1 MSAWLKILLLLILGG
16 ILSTLGDRLGT
27 RVGKA
32 RLSIFKLRPKSTA
45 VLITVFTGS
54 IISAISFATMVAFDR
69 DLRVGLFQ
77 LEDIREK
84 IIESEKEL
92 KKLEKNLYAFRS
104 GNVVISSGQTLV
116 TKTIKLNKT
125 NDIKKAI
132 ESLLQQANFYAF
144 NLVRTNQSKYRRI
157 LLVRKDDI
165 EKLEN
170 KLADNRS
177 WVVRIKSAGNIL
189 RGENYVYAF
198 PEVTLN
204 KIITMKGEVIAIEKI
219 SLSKSD
225 SDSESIS
232 KKINLLMASTLAE
245 VRRRGS
251 LSSEL
256 QINATQINNLG
267 KYLVSKKKGD
277 YQIIA
282 RALDNSQ
289 SADKVSVSLEL
300 QSLEKSILKKS

>member
-1 MSAWLKILLLLILGG
+1 MTAWLKILLVLILGG

-54 IISAISFATMVAFDR
+54 MISAISFATMVVFDR

-125 NDIKKAI
+125 NDIKKII
-132 ESLLQQANFYAF
+132 ESILQQANFYAF
-144 NLVRTNQSKYRRI
+144 NLVKTNQSEYRRI

-170 KLADNRS
+170 KIADNRS

-189 RGENYVYAF
+189 KGENYVYAF

-204 KIITMKGEVIAIEKI
+204 KMITKKGEVIAIENV

-225 SDSESIS
+225 SESIR

-256 QINATQINNLG
+256 KINANQINNLG
-267 KYLVSKKKGD
+267 KYLVNIKKGD
-277 YQIIA
+277 FQIIA
-282 RALDNSQ
+282 RALEDSQ
-289 SADKVSVSLEL
+289 SAEKVSVSLEL
-300 QSLEKSILKKS
+300 KSLEKSISNKS

>member
-1 MSAWLKILLLLILGG
+1 MTAWLKILLVLILGG

-32 RLSIFKLRPKSTA
+32 RLSIFKLRTKSTA

-54 IISAISFATMVAFDR
+54 IISAISFATMVVFDR

-84 IIESEKEL
+84 IIETEKEL
-92 KKLEKNLYAFRS
+92 KKLEKNLYALRS

-125 NDIKKAI
+125 NDIKKII
-132 ESLLQQANFYAF
+132 ESILQQANFYAF
-144 NLVRTNQSKYRRI
+144 NLVKTNQSEYRRI

-170 KLADNRS
+170 KIADNRS

-189 RGENYVYAF
+189 KGENYVYAF

-204 KIITMKGEVIAIEKI
+204 KMITKKGEVIAIENV
-219 SLSKSD
+219 SLSK

-256 QINATQINNLG
+256 KINANQINNLG
-267 KYLVSKKKGD
+267 KYLVSIKKGEF
-277 YQIIA
+277 QIIA
-282 RALDNSQ
+282 RALEDSQ
-289 SADKVSVSLEL
+289 SAEKVSVSLEL
-300 QSLEKSILKKS
+300 KSLEKSISNKS

>member
-1 MSAWLKILLLLILGG
+1 MTAWLKILLVLILGG

-54 IISAISFATMVAFDR
+54 IISAISFATMVVFDR

-92 KKLEKNLYAFRS
+92 KKLEKNVYAFRS

-125 NDIKKAI
+125 NDLKKII
-132 ESLLQQANFYAF
+132 ESILQQANFYAF
-144 NLVRTNQSKYRRI
+144 NLVKTNQSEYRRI

-170 KLADNRS
+170 KIADNRS

-204 KIITMKGEVIAIEKI
+204 KMITKKGEVIAIENV
-219 SLSKSD
+219 SLSK

-256 QINATQINNLG
+256 KINANQINNLG
-267 KYLVSKKKGD
+267 KYLVSIKKGEF
-277 YQIIA
+277 QIIA
-282 RALDNSQ
+282 RALKDSQ
-289 SADKVSVSLEL
+289 SAEKVSVSLEL
-300 QSLEKSILKKS
+300 KSLEKSISNKS

>member
-1 MSAWLKILLLLILGG
+1 MTAWLKILLLLILGG

-27 RVGKA
+27 KIGKA

-92 KKLEKNLYAFRS
+92 KKLEKNLYALRS
-104 GNVVISSGQTLV
+104 GNVVISSGQTLA
-116 TKTIKLNKT
+116 TRTIKVNKN
-125 NDIKKAI
+125 NDIKKTI
-132 ESLLQQANFYAF
+132 ESILQEANFNAF
-144 NLVRTNQSKYRRI
+144 NLVKTTQSKYRRI

-165 EKLEN
+165 VKIEN
-170 KLADNRS
+170 KIADNRS

-204 KIITMKGEVIAIEKI
+204 KIITKKGEVIAIENI
-219 SLSKSD
+219 SLTR

-256 QINATQINNLG
+256 KINANQINNLG
-267 KYLVSKKKGD
+267 KSLVSKKKGD
-277 YQIIA
+277 FQIIA
-282 RALDNSQ
+282 KALDNSQ
-289 SADKVSVSLEL
+289 SAEQVSVSLEL
-300 QSLEKSILKKS
+300 KSLEKSKLINN

>member
-1 MSAWLKILLLLILGG
+1 MTAWLKILLVLILGG

-54 IISAISFATMVAFDR
+54 IISAISFATMVVFDR

-125 NDIKKAI
+125 NDIKKII
-132 ESLLQQANFYAF
+132 ESILQQANFYAF
-144 NLVRTNQSKYRRI
+144 NLVKTNQSEYRRI

-170 KLADNRS
+170 KIADNRS

-204 KIITMKGEVIAIEKI
+204 KMITKKGEVIAIENV
-219 SLSKSD
+219 SLSK

-256 QINATQINNLG
+256 KINANQINNLG
-267 KYLVSKKKGD
+267 KYLVNIKKGD
-277 YQIIA
+277 FQIIA
-282 RALDNSQ
+282 RALEDSQ
-289 SADKVSVSLEL
+289 SAEKVSVSLEL
-300 QSLEKSILKKS
+300 KSLEKSISNKS

>member
-1 MSAWLKILLLLILGG
+1 MTAWLKILLVLILGG

-54 IISAISFATMVAFDR
+54 IISAISFATMVVFDR
-69 DLRVGLFQ
+69 DLRVGLFH

-92 KKLEKNLYAFRS
+92 KKLEKNVYAFRS

-125 NDIKKAI
+125 NDIKKII
-132 ESLLQQANFYAF
+132 ESILQQANFYAF
-144 NLVRTNQSKYRRI
+144 NLVKTNQSEYRRI

-170 KLADNRS
+170 KIADNRS

-204 KIITMKGEVIAIEKI
+204 KMITKKGEVIAIENV
-219 SLSKSD
+219 SLSK

-256 QINATQINNLG
+256 KINANQINNLG
-267 KYLVSKKKGD
+267 KYLVSIKKGEF
-277 YQIIA
+277 QIIA
-282 RALDNSQ
+282 RALEDSQ
-289 SADKVSVSLEL
+289 SAEKVSVSLEL
-300 QSLEKSILKKS
+300 KSLEKSISNKS

>member
-1 MSAWLKILLLLILGG
+1 MTAWLKILLVLILGG

-54 IISAISFATMVAFDR
+54 IISAISFATMVVFDR

-92 KKLEKNLYAFRS
+92 KKLEKNVYAFRS

-125 NDIKKAI
+125 NDIKKII
-132 ESLLQQANFYAF
+132 ESILQQANFYAF
-144 NLVRTNQSKYRRI
+144 NLVKTNQSEYRRI

-170 KLADNRS
+170 KIADNRS

-204 KIITMKGEVIAIEKI
+204 KMITKKGEVIAIENV
-219 SLSKSD
+219 SLSK

-256 QINATQINNLG
+256 KINANQINNLG
-267 KYLVSKKKGD
+267 KYLVNIKKGEF
-277 YQIIA
+277 QIIA
-282 RALDNSQ
+282 RALEDSQ
-289 SADKVSVSLEL
+289 SAEKVSVSLEL
-300 QSLEKSILKKS
+300 KSLEKSISNKS

>member
-1 MSAWLKILLLLILGG
+1 MTAWLKILLVLILGG

-54 IISAISFATMVAFDR
+54 IISAISFATMVVFDR
-69 DLRVGLFQ
+69 DLRVGLFH

-92 KKLEKNLYAFRS
+92 KKLEKNLYALRS

-125 NDIKKAI
+125 NDIKKII
-132 ESLLQQANFYAF
+132 ESILQQANFYAF
-144 NLVRTNQSKYRRI
+144 NLVKTNQSEYRRI

-170 KLADNRS
+170 KIADNRS

-204 KIITMKGEVIAIEKI
+204 KMITKKGEVIAIENI
-219 SLSKSD
+219 SLSK

-256 QINATQINNLG
+256 KINANQINNLG
-267 KYLVSKKKGD
+267 KYLVNIKKGD
-277 YQIIA
+277 FQIIA
-282 RALDNSQ
+282 RALEDSQ
-289 SADKVSVSLEL
+289 SAEKVSVSLEL
-300 QSLEKSILKKS
+300 KSLEKSISNKS

>member
-1 MSAWLKILLLLILGG
+1 MTAWLKILLVLILGG

-92 KKLEKNLYAFRS
+92 KKLEKNVYAFRS

-125 NDIKKAI
+125 NDIKKII
-132 ESLLQQANFYAF
+132 ESILQQANFYAF
-144 NLVRTNQSKYRRI
+144 NLVKTNQSEYRRI

-170 KLADNRS
+170 KIADNRS

-189 RGENYVYAF
+189 KGENYVYAF

-204 KIITMKGEVIAIEKI
+204 KMITKKGEVIAIENI
-219 SLSKSD
+219 SLSK

-256 QINATQINNLG
+256 KINANQINNLG
-267 KYLVSKKKGD
+267 KYLVSIKKGEF
-277 YQIIA
+277 QIIA
-282 RALDNSQ
+282 RALEDSQ
-289 SADKVSVSLEL
+289 SAEKVSVSLEL
-300 QSLEKSILKKS
+300 KSLEKSISNKS

>member
-1 MSAWLKILLLLILGG
+1 VTAWLKILLLLILGG
-16 ILSTLGDRLGT
+16 ILSTLGDRLGS

-54 IISAISFATMVAFDR
+54 IISAISFATMVVLDR

-104 GNVVISSGQTLV
+104 GNVVISSGQTLA

-125 NDIKKAI
+125 NDIKKNI

-144 NLVRTNQSKYRRI
+144 NLVKTNQSKYRRI

-165 EKLEN
+165 EKLE
-170 KLADNRS
+170 KTLSDNRS
-177 WVVRIKSAGNIL
+177 WVVSIKSAGNIL

-204 KIITMKGEVIAIEKI
+204 KIITKKGEIIAIEKI
-219 SLSKSD
+219 SLLE
-225 SDSESIS
+225 SDSETIS

-256 QINATQINNLG
+256 EINANQINNLG
-267 KYLVSKKKGD
+267 KYLVSKKNGD
-277 YQIIA
+277 FQIIA
-282 RALDNSQ
+282 RALDNSN
-289 SADKVSVSLEL
+289 SADKVSVSLEIL
-300 QSLEKSILKKS
+300 SLDKTIFKKS

>member
-1 MSAWLKILLLLILGG
+1 MTAWLKILLVLILGG

-54 IISAISFATMVAFDR
+54 IISAISFATMVVFDR

-125 NDIKKAI
+125 NDIKKII
-132 ESLLQQANFYAF
+132 ESILQQANFYAF
-144 NLVRTNQSKYRRI
+144 NLVKTNQSEYRRI

-170 KLADNRS
+170 KIADNRS

-204 KIITMKGEVIAIEKI
+204 KMITKKGEVIAIENV
-219 SLSKSD
+219 SLSK

-256 QINATQINNLG
+256 KINANQINNLG
-267 KYLVSKKKGD
+267 KYLVSKKKGEF
-277 YQIIA
+277 QIIA
-282 RALDNSQ
+282 RALEDSQ
-289 SADKVSVSLEL
+289 SAEKVSVSLEL
-300 QSLEKSILKKS
+300 KSLEKSISKKS

>member
-1 MSAWLKILLLLILGG
+1 MTAWLKILLLLILGG

-27 RVGKA
+27 KVGKA

-54 IISAISFATMVAFDR
+54 IISAISFATMVIFDR

-77 LEDIREK
+77 LEGIREK

-92 KKLEKNLYAFRS
+92 KKLEKNLYALRS

-125 NDIKKAI
+125 NDIKKII
-132 ESLLQQANFYAF
+132 ESILQQANFYAF
-144 NLVRTNQSKYRRI
+144 NLVKPNQSEYRRI

-170 KLADNRS
+170 KIADNRS

-204 KIITMKGEVIAIEKI
+204 KMITKKGEVIAIENI
-219 SLSKSD
+219 SLSK

-245 VRRRGS
+245 VRQRGS

-256 QINATQINNLG
+256 KINANQINNLG

-277 YQIIA
+277 FQIIA
-282 RALDNSQ
+282 RALDDSQ
-289 SADKVSVSLEL
+289 SAEKVSISLEL
-300 QSLEKSILKKS
+300 QSLEKSILNKS

>member
-1 MSAWLKILLLLILGG
+1 MTAWLKILLLLILCG

-27 RVGKA
+27 KVGKA

-54 IISAISFATMVAFDR
+54 IISAISFATMIVFDR

-77 LEDIREK
+77 LEGIREK

-92 KKLEKNLYAFRS
+92 KKLEKNLYALRS
-104 GNVVISSGQTLV
+104 GNVVLSSGQTLV

-125 NDIKKAI
+125 NDIKKI
-132 ESLLQQANFYAF
+132 VESILQQANFYAF
-144 NLVRTNQSKYRRI
+144 NLVKPNQSEYRRI

-170 KLADNRS
+170 KIADNRS

-204 KIITMKGEVIAIEKI
+204 KMITKKGEVIAIENI
-219 SLSKSD
+219 SLSK

-245 VRRRGS
+245 VRQRGS

-256 QINATQINNLG
+256 KINANQINNLG

-277 YQIIA
+277 FQIIA
-282 RALDNSQ
+282 RALDDSQ
-289 SADKVSVSLEL
+289 SAEKVSISLEL
-300 QSLEKSILKKS
+300 QSLEKSIINKS

>member
-1 MSAWLKILLLLILGG
+1 VTAWLKILLVLILGG

-54 IISAISFATMVAFDR
+54 IISAISFATMVVFDR

-125 NDIKKAI
+125 NDIKKII
-132 ESLLQQANFYAF
+132 ESILQQANFYAF
-144 NLVRTNQSKYRRI
+144 NLVKTNQSEYRRI

-170 KLADNRS
+170 KIADNRS

-204 KIITMKGEVIAIEKI
+204 KMITKKGEVIAIENL
-219 SLSKSD
+219 SLSK

-256 QINATQINNLG
+256 KINANQINNLG
-267 KYLVSKKKGD
+267 KYLISIKKGEF
-277 YQIIA
+277 QIIA
-282 RALDNSQ
+282 RALEDSQ

-300 QSLEKSILKKS
+300 ISLEKSISNKS

>member
-1 MSAWLKILLLLILGG
+1 MTVWLKILLILILGG
-16 ILSTLGDRLGT
+16 ILSTIGDRLGSK
-27 RVGKA
+27 VGKA

-54 IISAISFATMVAFDR
+54 IISAISFATMIVFDR

-84 IIESEKEL
+84 IIDSEKEL

-116 TKTIKLNKT
+116 TKTVKLNK
-125 NDIKKAI
+125 NSDIKKVI
-132 ESLLQQANFYAF
+132 ESILQKANLYAF
-144 NLVRTNQSKYRRI
+144 NLVKTNQSTYRRI

-170 KLADNRS
+170 KIADNRS

-204 KIITMKGEVIAIEKI
+204 KIITRKGEVIALESI
-219 SLSKSD
+219 SLSD
-225 SDSESIS
+225 SDAESIS

-256 QINATQINNLG
+256 QINANQINNLG
-267 KYLVSKKKGD
+267 KYLVNQKKGD
-277 YQIIA
+277 FQIIA
-282 RALDNSQ
+282 RAVDNNQ

-300 QSLEKSILKKS
+300 KSLEEIIKRKS

>member
-1 MSAWLKILLLLILGG
+1 MTVWLKILLILILGG
-16 ILSTLGDRLGT
+16 ILSTLGDRLGSK
-27 RVGKA
+27 VGKA
-32 RLSIFKLRPKSTA
+32 RLSILKLRPKSTA

-54 IISAISFATMVAFDR
+54 IISAISFATMIVFDR
-69 DLRVGLFQ
+69 DLRIGLFQ

-84 IIESEKEL
+84 IIDSEKEL

-116 TKTIKLNKT
+116 TKTVKLTKNS
-125 NDIKKAI
+125 DIKKVI
-132 ESLLQQANFYAF
+132 ESILQKANLYAF
-144 NLVRTNQSKYRRI
+144 KLVKTNQSTYRRI

-170 KLADNRS
+170 KIADNRS

-204 KIITMKGEVIAIEKI
+204 KIITRKGEVIAIESI
-219 SLSKSD
+219 SLID
-225 SDSESIS
+225 SDAESIS

-256 QINATQINNLG
+256 QINANQINNLG
-267 KYLVSKKKGD
+267 KYLVNQKKGD
-277 YQIIA
+277 FQIIA
-282 RALDNSQ
+282 RAVDNNQ

-300 QSLEKSILKKS
+300 KSLEEIIKRKS

>member
-1 MSAWLKILLLLILGG
+1 MTAWLKILLVLILGG

-84 IIESEKEL
+84 ILESEKEL
-92 KKLEKNLYAFRS
+92 QKLEKNLYALRS

-116 TKTIKLNKT
+116 TRTIKVNKN
-125 NDIKKAI
+125 NDIKKII
-132 ESLLQQANFYAF
+132 ESILQEANFYAF
-144 NLVRTNQSKYRRI
+144 NLVKTNQSKYRRI
-157 LLVRKDDI
+157 ILVRKDDI
-165 EKLEN
+165 EKIEN
-170 KLADNRS
+170 KIADNRS

-204 KIITMKGEVIAIEKI
+204 KMITKKGEIIAIENI
-219 SLSKSD
+219 SLTKSD
-225 SDSESIS
+225 PESIS

-256 QINATQINNLG
+256 KINANQINNLG

-277 YQIIA
+277 FQIIA
-282 RALDNSQ
+282 KALDNSQ
-289 SADKVSVSLEL
+289 SAEKVSVSLEL
-300 QSLEKSILKKS
+300 KTLDKSILNNS

>member
-1 MSAWLKILLLLILGG
+1 MTAWLKILLVLILGG

-54 IISAISFATMVAFDR
+54 IISAISFATMVVFDR

-116 TKTIKLNKT
+116 TKTIKSNKT
-125 NDIKKAI
+125 NDIKKNI
-132 ESLLQQANFYAF
+132 ESILQQANFYAF
-144 NLVRTNQSKYRRI
+144 NLVKPNQSEYRRI

-170 KLADNRS
+170 KIADNRS

-204 KIITMKGEVIAIEKI
+204 KMITKKGEVIAIENV
-219 SLSKSD
+219 SLSK

-256 QINATQINNLG
+256 KINANQINNLG
-267 KYLVSKKKGD
+267 KYLVSIKKGEF
-277 YQIIA
+277 QIIA
-282 RALDNSQ
+282 RALEDSQ
-289 SADKVSVSLEL
+289 SAEKVSVSLEL
-300 QSLEKSILKKS
+300 KSLEKSISNKS

>member
-1 MSAWLKILLLLILGG
+1 MTAWLKILLVLILGG

-54 IISAISFATMVAFDR
+54 IISAISFATMVVFDR

-77 LEDIREK
+77 LDDIREK

-125 NDIKKAI
+125 NDIKKII
-132 ESLLQQANFYAF
+132 ESILQQANFYAF
-144 NLVRTNQSKYRRI
+144 NLVKTNQSEYRRI

-170 KLADNRS
+170 KIADNRS

-204 KIITMKGEVIAIEKI
+204 KMITKKGEVIAIENV

-225 SDSESIS
+225 SEFIS

-256 QINATQINNLG
+256 KINANQINNLG
-267 KYLVSKKKGD
+267 KYLVSIKKGEF
-277 YQIIA
+277 QIIA
-282 RALDNSQ
+282 RALEDSQ
-289 SADKVSVSLEL
+289 SAEKVSVSLEL
-300 QSLEKSILKKS
+300 KSLEKSISNKS

>member
-1 MSAWLKILLLLILGG
+1 MTAWLKILLVLILGG

-54 IISAISFATMVAFDR
+54 IISAISFATMVVFDR

-92 KKLEKNLYAFRS
+92 KKLEKNLYALRS
-104 GNVVISSGQTLV
+104 GNVVLSSGQTLV

-125 NDIKKAI
+125 NDIKKI
-132 ESLLQQANFYAF
+132 VESILQQANFYAF
-144 NLVRTNQSKYRRI
+144 NLVKPNQSEYRRI

-170 KLADNRS
+170 KIADNRS

-204 KIITMKGEVIAIEKI
+204 KMITKKGEVIAIENI
-219 SLSKSD
+219 SLSK

-245 VRRRGS
+245 VRQRGS

-256 QINATQINNLG
+256 KINANQINNLG

-277 YQIIA
+277 FQIIA
-282 RALDNSQ
+282 RALDDSQ
-289 SADKVSVSLEL
+289 SAEKVSISLEL
-300 QSLEKSILKKS
+300 QSLEKSILNKS

>member
-1 MSAWLKILLLLILGG
+1 VTVWLKILLILILGG
-16 ILSTLGDRLGT
+16 ILSTLGDRLGSK
-27 RVGKA
+27 VGKA

-54 IISAISFATMVAFDR
+54 IISAISFATMIVFDR
-69 DLRVGLFQ
+69 DLRIGLFQ

-84 IIESEKEL
+84 IIDSEKEL

-116 TKTIKLNKT
+116 TKTVKLNK
-125 NDIKKAI
+125 NSDIKKVI
-132 ESLLQQANFYAF
+132 ESILQKANLYAF
-144 NLVRTNQSKYRRI
+144 NLVKTNQSKYRRI

-170 KLADNRS
+170 KIADNRS

-189 RGENYVYAF
+189 KGENYVYAF

-204 KIITMKGEVIAIEKI
+204 KMITKKGEVIAIENV
-219 SLSKSD
+219 SLSK

-256 QINATQINNLG
+256 KINANQINNLG
-267 KYLVSKKKGD
+267 KYLVSKKKGEF
-277 YQIIA
+277 QIIA
-282 RALDNSQ
+282 RALEDSQ

-300 QSLEKSILKKS
+300 KSLEKSISNKS

>member
-1 MSAWLKILLLLILGG
+1 MTAWLKILLVLILGG

-54 IISAISFATMVAFDR
+54 IISAISFATMVVFDR

-125 NDIKKAI
+125 NDIKKII
-132 ESLLQQANFYAF
+132 ESILQQANFYAF
-144 NLVRTNQSKYRRI
+144 NLVKTNQSEYRRI

-170 KLADNRS
+170 KIADNRS

-204 KIITMKGEVIAIEKI
+204 KMITKKGEVIAIENV
-219 SLSKSD
+219 SLSK

-256 QINATQINNLG
+256 KINANQINNLG
-267 KYLVSKKKGD
+267 KYLVSIKKGEF
-277 YQIIA
+277 QIIS
-282 RALDNSQ
+282 RALEDSQ
-289 SADKVSVSLEL
+289 SAEKVSVSLEL
-300 QSLEKSILKKS
+300 KSLEKSISNKS

>member
-1 MSAWLKILLLLILGG
+1 MTAWLKILLVLILGG

-54 IISAISFATMVAFDR
+54 IISAISFATMVVFDR

-77 LEDIREK
+77 LDDIREK

-92 KKLEKNLYAFRS
+92 KKLEKNLYALRS
-104 GNVVISSGQTLV
+104 GNVVLSSGQTLV

-125 NDIKKAI
+125 NDIKKII
-132 ESLLQQANFYAF
+132 ESILQQANFYAF
-144 NLVRTNQSKYRRI
+144 NLVKPNQSEYRRI

-170 KLADNRS
+170 KIADNRS

-204 KIITMKGEVIAIEKI
+204 KIITKKGEIIATENI
-219 SLSKSD
+219 SLLKSN
-225 SDSESIS
+225 SESIS

-245 VRRRGS
+245 VRQRGS

-256 QINATQINNLG
+256 KINANQINNLG

-277 YQIIA
+277 FQIIA
-282 RALDNSQ
+282 RALDDSQ
-289 SADKVSVSLEL
+289 SAEKVSISLEL
-300 QSLEKSILKKS
+300 QSLEKSILNNSK

>member
-1 MSAWLKILLLLILGG
+1 VTAWLKILLVLILGG

-54 IISAISFATMVAFDR
+54 IISAISFATMVVFDR

-125 NDIKKAI
+125 NDIKKII
-132 ESLLQQANFYAF
+132 ESILQQANFYAF
-144 NLVRTNQSKYRRI
+144 NLVKTNQSEYRRI

-170 KLADNRS
+170 KIADNRS

-204 KIITMKGEVIAIEKI
+204 KMITKKGEVIAIENL
-219 SLSKSD
+219 SLSK

-256 QINATQINNLG
+256 KINANQINNLG
-267 KYLVSKKKGD
+267 KYLVSIKKGEF
-277 YQIIA
+277 QIIA
-282 RALDNSQ
+282 RALEDSQ
-289 SADKVSVSLEL
+289 SAEKVSVSLEL
-300 QSLEKSILKKS
+300 KSLEKSISNKS

>member
-1 MSAWLKILLLLILGG
+1 MTAWLKILLVLILGG

-54 IISAISFATMVAFDR
+54 IISAISFATMVVFDR

-125 NDIKKAI
+125 NDIKKII
-132 ESLLQQANFYAF
+132 ESILQQANFYAF
-144 NLVRTNQSKYRRI
+144 NLVKTNQSEYRRI

-170 KLADNRS
+170 KIADNRS

-189 RGENYVYAF
+189 KGENYVYAF

-204 KIITMKGEVIAIEKI
+204 KMITKKGEVIAIENL
-219 SLSKSD
+219 SLSK

-256 QINATQINNLG
+256 KINANQINNLG
-267 KYLVSKKKGD
+267 KYLVSIKKGEF
-277 YQIIA
+277 QIIA
-282 RALDNSQ
+282 RALEDSQ
-289 SADKVSVSLEL
+289 SAEKVSVSLEL
-300 QSLEKSILKKS
+300 KSLEKSISNKS

>member
-1 MSAWLKILLLLILGG
+1 MTAWLKILLLLILGG

-27 RVGKA
+27 KVGKA

-54 IISAISFATMVAFDR
+54 IISAISFATMVIFDR

-77 LEDIREK
+77 LEGIREK

-92 KKLEKNLYAFRS
+92 KKLEKNLYALRS
-104 GNVVISSGQTLV
+104 GNVVLSSGQTLV

-125 NDIKKAI
+125 NDIKKII
-132 ESLLQQANFYAF
+132 ESILQQANFYAF
-144 NLVRTNQSKYRRI
+144 NLVKPNQSEYRRI

-170 KLADNRS
+170 KIADNRS

-204 KIITMKGEVIAIEKI
+204 KMITKKGEVIAIENI
-219 SLSKSD
+219 SLSK

-245 VRRRGS
+245 VRQRGS

-256 QINATQINNLG
+256 KINANQINNLG

-277 YQIIA
+277 FQIIA
-282 RALDNSQ
+282 RALDDSQ
-289 SADKVSVSLEL
+289 SAEKVSISLEL
-300 QSLEKSILKKS
+300 QSLEKSILNKS

>member
-1 MSAWLKILLLLILGG
+1 MTAWLKILLVLILGG

-54 IISAISFATMVAFDR
+54 IISAISFATMVVFDR

-92 KKLEKNLYAFRS
+92 KKLEKNVYAFRS

-125 NDIKKAI
+125 NDIKKII
-132 ESLLQQANFYAF
+132 ESILQQANFYAF
-144 NLVRTNQSKYRRI
+144 NLVKTNQSEYRRI

-170 KLADNRS
+170 KIADNRS

-204 KIITMKGEVIAIEKI
+204 KMITKKGEVIAIENV
-219 SLSKSD
+219 SLSK

-256 QINATQINNLG
+256 KINANQINNLG
-267 KYLVSKKKGD
+267 KYLVNIKKGD
-277 YQIIA
+277 FQIIA
-282 RALDNSQ
+282 RALEDSQ
-289 SADKVSVSLEL
+289 SAEKVSVSLEL
-300 QSLEKSILKKS
+300 KSLEKSISNKS

>member
-1 MSAWLKILLLLILGG
+1 MTVWLKILLILILGG
-16 ILSTLGDRLGT
+16 ILSTLGDRLGSK
-27 RVGKA
+27 VGKA

-54 IISAISFATMVAFDR
+54 IISAISFATMVVFDR

-116 TKTIKLNKT
+116 TKTVKLNK
-125 NDIKKAI
+125 NSDIKKVI
-132 ESLLQQANFYAF
+132 ESILQKANLYAF
-144 NLVRTNQSKYRRI
+144 NLVKTNQSTYRRI

-170 KLADNRS
+170 KIADNRS

-204 KIITMKGEVIAIEKI
+204 KMITKKGEVIAIENI
-219 SLSKSD
+219 SLSK

-256 QINATQINNLG
+256 QINANQINNLG
-267 KYLVSKKKGD
+267 KYLVNQKKGD
-277 YQIIA
+277 FQIIA
-282 RALDNSQ
+282 RAVDNNQ

-300 QSLEKSILKKS
+300 KSLEEIIKRKS

>member
-1 MSAWLKILLLLILGG
+1 MTAWLKILLVLILGG

-54 IISAISFATMVAFDR
+54 IISAISFATMVVFDR

-125 NDIKKAI
+125 NDIKKII
-132 ESLLQQANFYAF
+132 ESILQQANFYAF
-144 NLVRTNQSKYRRI
+144 NLVKTNQSEYRRI

-170 KLADNRS
+170 KIADNRS

-204 KIITMKGEVIAIEKI
+204 KMITNKGEVIAMENV
-219 SLSKSD
+219 SLSK

-256 QINATQINNLG
+256 KINANQINNLG
-267 KYLVSKKKGD
+267 KYLVSIKKGEF
-277 YQIIA
+277 QIIA
-282 RALDNSQ
+282 RALEDSQ
-289 SADKVSVSLEL
+289 SAEKVSVSLEL
-300 QSLEKSILKKS
+300 KSLEKSISNKS

>member
-1 MSAWLKILLLLILGG
+1 MTAWLKILLLLILGG

-27 RVGKA
+27 KVGKA

-54 IISAISFATMVAFDR
+54 IISAISFATMVIFDR

-77 LEDIREK
+77 LEGIREK

-92 KKLEKNLYAFRS
+92 KKLEKNLYALRS
-104 GNVVISSGQTLV
+104 GNVVLSSGQTLV

-125 NDIKKAI
+125 NDIKKII
-132 ESLLQQANFYAF
+132 ESILQQANFYAF
-144 NLVRTNQSKYRRI
+144 NLVKPNQSEYRRI

-170 KLADNRS
+170 KIADNRS

-204 KIITMKGEVIAIEKI
+204 KMITKKGEVIAIENI
-219 SLSKSD
+219 SLSK

-245 VRRRGS
+245 VRQRGS

-256 QINATQINNLG
+256 KINANQINNLG

-277 YQIIA
+277 FQIIA
-282 RALDNSQ
+282 RALDDSQ
-289 SADKVSVSLEL
+289 SAEKVSISLEL
-300 QSLEKSILKKS
+300 QSLEKSILNKI

>member
-1 MSAWLKILLLLILGG
+1 MTVWLKILLLLILGG

-27 RVGKA
+27 KVGKA

-54 IISAISFATMVAFDR
+54 IISAISFATMLVFDR

-84 IIESEKEL
+84 IIDSEKEL
-92 KKLEKNLYAFRS
+92 KKLENNLYALRS
-104 GNVVISSGQTLV
+104 GSVVISSGQTLV
-116 TKTIKLNKT
+116 TKTIKINKN
-125 NDIKKAI
+125 NDIKKII
-132 ESLLQQANFYAF
+132 ETLLQQANFFAF
-144 NLVRTNQSKYRRI
+144 NLVKPNQSKYRRI

-165 EKLEN
+165 EKLES
-170 KLADNRS
+170 KISDNRS
-177 WVVRIKSAGNIL
+177 WVVSIKSAGNIL

-204 KIITMKGEVIAIEKI
+204 KIITRQGEVIAEENI
-219 SLSKSD
+219 SLSN

-232 KKINLLMASTLAE
+232 NKINLLMASTLAE

-256 QINATQINNLG
+256 KINPNQINNLG
-267 KYLVSKKKGD
+267 KYLVGRGRGD
-277 YQIIA
+277 FKIIA
-282 RALDNSQ
+282 RALNNSQ
-289 SADKVSVSLEL
+289 SADKVSISLEIK
-300 QSLEKSILKKS
+300 SSEKGLRSKTK

>member
-1 MSAWLKILLLLILGG
+1 MTVWLKILLILILGG
-16 ILSTLGDRLGT
+16 ILSTLGDRLGSK
-27 RVGKA
+27 VGKA

-54 IISAISFATMVAFDR
+54 IISAISFATMIVFDR

-84 IIESEKEL
+84 IIDSEKEL

-116 TKTIKLNKT
+116 TKTIKLNK
-125 NDIKKAI
+125 NSDIKKII
-132 ESLLQQANFYAF
+132 ESILQQANLYAF
-144 NLVRTNQSKYRRI
+144 NLVKTNQSQYRRI

-170 KLADNRS
+170 KIADNRS

-189 RGENYVYAF
+189 RGENYVYAV

-204 KIITMKGEVIAIEKI
+204 KIITRKGEVIAQESI
-219 SLSKSD
+219 SLINSD
-225 SDSESIS
+225 AESIS

-256 QINATQINNLG
+256 KINANQINDLG

-277 YQIIA
+277 FKIIA

-300 QSLEKSILKKS
+300 QFLEKSKLNKS